1 MLRNYFRVAVRNL
14 LKNKM
19 FAVINITGL
28 GLGLA
33 CVFLI
38 AQYLSV
44 ELSYDKFHEGA
55 ENIYRVAW
63 FDDNP
68 QPRTPHP
75 MAQAM
80 VEDFPEVESAV
91 TLSPIW
97 AAGLTRRV
105 FSVRNPERDA
115 SYDERNVLA
124 VDSTFFQVFT
134 FPLVKGNPAT
144 ALKQV
149 NGCLVSESTAK
160 KYFGEEEPIGKKLMV
175 NGEEN
180 LVEVVG
186 VFKDVPK
193 ASHFHFDILAS
204 YVREKALDPG
214 DPYYTWADF
223 GHYNYVRLKPG
234 ADPDALEAKLLDWIA
249 KYLNVSDEV
258 FRDAKARGVR
268 FELQPITDIHLR
280 SHLLWEL
287 EPNGYIAYVYM
298 LAAAGLLILVIACI
312 NFINLTTA
320 QSAGRAREIGIRKS
334 LGAYRA
340 QLATQFTGEALLVSL
355 MAVAL
360 AAVLIEVLLPIY
372 SSLTGVEQQVD
383 YITLISWLL
392 ALGLIT
398 GVLAG
403 IFPSFRLAAVRP
415 TLILKGSLPQ
425 GQEAKGLRQGFITFQ
440 FFASMTLICSS
451 AIIYSQL
458 SYIQHRPLGF
468 EQEEVVSL
476 PLKNV
481 GAIVP
486 RLDALRNELLK
497 IPGVKQ
503 VSAATNIP
511 GTHFN
516 RNMAWNAKDPQIRTV
531 IAEEMCDY
539 DFFTTLG
546 ITIAE
551 GRGFLRG
558 NPADAEAF
566 IINEAAARA
575 MFPEGA
581 IGKEMVWDVESG
593 PVKGTVI
600 GVVKDFNFQSLHDPV
615 RPLMFRLQP
624 RYNYVLVKMDTENFE
639 ERMQSVQSVWRT
651 FDDRF
656 EFEYHFLRDELNTQY
671 AEENNLSAA
680 LTAFALLAVAIASF
694 GLLGIAALTFRQ
706 KVKEVSI
713 RKVMGATVE
722 KIIFLLLKDF
732 TRMVLIAVVLAVPFT
747 WWAMNRWLNNFSY
760 RTEVNPLIFVSVGS
774 LLMLVA
780 WVTLSYLTLKVA
792 RTNPAE
798 TLKGE

>member
-160 KYFGEEEPIGKKLMV
+160 KYFGEEEPIGKKLMI

-193 ASHFHFDILAS
+193 ASHFHFDILSS

-383 YITLISWLL
+383 YITLISWLFG
-392 ALGLIT
+392 LGLIT

-780 WVTLSYLTLKVA
+780 WGTLSYLTLKVA